1 MGDTEITQ
9 VRASRPHQRIGES
22 QAVVE
27 LGMNGGFVVTEMTIV
42 DTFTKLI
49 FAVDD
54 DYSALEY
61 AVVDAFRAVEANV
74 YRDSTVEMGEY
85 LRDLGVREMIQ
96 LVARVE
102 RHMREHPMTQAGA
115 AGTSPVGLERPH

>member
-1 MGDTEITQ
+1 M
-9 VRASRPHQRIGES
+9 
-22 QAVVE
+22 VE
-27 LGMNGGFVVTEMTIV
+27 LGMNGAVVVSEMTIV

-54 DYSALEY
+54 DYSGIEH
-61 AVVDAFRAVEANV
+61 AVIDAFRAVEANV

-102 RHMREHPMTQAGA
+102 RHMREHPLAVADATCE
-115 AGTSPVGLERPH
+115 SPIGLERPH

>member
-1 MGDTEITQ
+1 M
-9 VRASRPHQRIGES
+9 
-22 QAVVE
+22 VE
-27 LGMNGGFVVTEMTIV
+27 LGMNGGVVVTEMTIV

-54 DYSALEY
+54 DYSEIEL
-61 AVVDAFRAVEANV
+61 AVIDAFRAVEANV
-74 YRDSTVEMGEY
+74 YRDTRAEMGEY

-102 RHMREHPMTQAGA
+102 RQMHEHPAALADA
-115 AGTSPVGLERPH
+115 AGRSLESARRTH